1 MESLLVKLSLL
12 LSGVRGRIILD
23 MKQFVG
29 CGLIICYLFLSL
41 SLLSGG
47 RIILDIM
54 K

>member
-29 CGLIICYLFLSL
+29 CGLIICYLLL